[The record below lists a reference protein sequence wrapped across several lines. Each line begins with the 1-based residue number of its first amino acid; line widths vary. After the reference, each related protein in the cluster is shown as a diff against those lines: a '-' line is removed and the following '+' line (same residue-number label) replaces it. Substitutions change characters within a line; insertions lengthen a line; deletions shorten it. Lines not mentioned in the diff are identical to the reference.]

1 MEISENKLIELVV
14 NPIKSDVK
22 NLSNKFDSLCI
33 DVKGMDKNTNER
45 IDDINNW
52 KNKIKGASVAVIVIW
67 TIITFIVPITISL
80 LI

>member
-1 MEISENKLIELVV
+1 MEISEKELIELVV
-14 NPIKSDVK
+14 NPLKADFK
-22 NLSNKFDSLCI
+22 GLSSKFDCLCI